1 MDKKKKKKK
10 NWRKALKCD
19 FGRSYVNVDLFLVKN
34 HTTLVSD
41 IDDGEFMCVSAGAG
55 VRT

>member
-1 MDKKKKKKK
+1 MDKKKKKK

-41 IDDGEFMCVSAGAG
+41 IDDGEFICVSAGAG